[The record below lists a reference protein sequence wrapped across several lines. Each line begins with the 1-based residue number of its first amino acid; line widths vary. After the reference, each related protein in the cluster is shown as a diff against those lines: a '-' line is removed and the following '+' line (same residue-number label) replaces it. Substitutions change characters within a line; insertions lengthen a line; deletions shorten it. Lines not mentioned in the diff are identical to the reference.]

1 MIERRKDCDHG
12 EQCLVIV
19 ILTIVANIRVYLG
32 KFVVRYFDSNN
43 TADSNNALLLF
54 LSVFDS
60 SGIIRRNSA
69 QINPRDNEKLGR
81 QTVDAV
87 TRVNRKISKSF
98 FPKS

>member
-1 MIERRKDCDHG
+1 M
-12 EQCLVIV
+12 
-19 ILTIVANIRVYLG
+19 
-32 KFVVRYFDSNN
+32 RYFDSNN

-81 QTVDAV
+81 QTVD
-87 TRVNRKISKSF
+87 KSK
-98 FPKS
+98 